1 MSLSAPIERPDLSPI
16 EHAAWRDLIA
26 ARCGIDFA
34 ENRSK
39 NLARGLWGRAV
50 EVGARSYGEYQ
61 RYLSK
66 SGGDGEWQALLER
79 LVNGETRFWRHQP
92 SFEGLMDHHLPRLVS
107 ERRYRAGSE
116 GSVVRLWSAG
126 CSTGE
131 EAYSLA
137 IASRVALEGT
147 GLRTEVFACDLS
159 DVALV
164 RARRAT
170 YPVRSVASLPTALR
184 RRFLTLIEGAE
195 SGASHGGAGR
205 QGFEVRYAVR
215 EEVRRFVRFE
225 RANLAEIE
233 TEAMA
238 PPGLQDAIFCQNVLI
253 YFRPERRV
261 EVVRRLASH
270 LAPQGVLF
278 LAPGEV
284 IGLSVPELT
293 AERVP
298 GAAMYRRA

>member
-1 MSLSAPIERPDLSPI
+1 MSLLAPIERPDLSPI

-39 NLARGLWGRAV
+39 NLARGLWGRAC

-61 RYLSK
+61 RYLAK
-66 SGGDGEWQALLER
+66 SGGEREWQALLER

-92 SFEGLMDHHLPRLVS
+92 SFEALMAHHLPRLAG
-107 ERRYRAGSE
+107 ERRYRLGGS
-116 GSVVRLWSAG
+116 GGVVRLWSAG

-137 IASRVALEGT
+137 IAGRSALEGT
-147 GLRTEVFACDLS
+147 GLRVEVFACDLS
-159 DVALV
+159 DVALA
-164 RARRAT
+164 RARRAN
-170 YPVRSVASLPTALR
+170 YPVRSVAPLPSALR
-184 RRFLTLIEGAE
+184 RRFLNLVEGAE
-195 SGASHGGAGR
+195 LGGSMGAANPAT
-205 QGFEVRYAVR
+205 FEVRYTVR
-215 EEVRRFVRFE
+215 DEVKSLVRFE
-225 RANLAEIE
+225 RANLAE
-233 TEAMA
+233 TAAA

-270 LAPQGVLF
+270 LAPGGVLF

-284 IGLSVPELT
+284 IGLAIPEL
-293 AERVP
+293 APERIP
-298 GAAMYRRA
+298 GAALYRRI